1 MSNLLGL
8 SLDVG
13 AIGWTLIYNDSK
25 RVKDMG
31 TYVFPVG
38 SENYGS
44 GYREVSKNSLRTQY
58 RSKRMGY
65 SRKSRRKEFLIK
77 LLVAHGMCPLKKS
90 HIQKEAFKTCFQ
102 RKEFIDWMK
111 LNPYHLRAKAVD
123 EEISLHELGR
133 IYYHILK
140 RRGFPFGKRNTN
152 SKTNTLFTGI
162 PQFNRLGI

>member
-1 MSNLLGL
+1 
-8 SLDVG
+8 
-13 AIGWTLIYNDSK
+13 
-25 RVKDMG
+25 
-31 TYVFPVG
+31 
-38 SENYGS
+38 
-44 GYREVSKNSLRTQY
+44 
-58 RSKRMGY
+58 
-65 SRKSRRKEFLIK
+65 
-77 LLVAHGMCPLKKS
+77 MCPLKKS

-162 PQFNRLGI
+162 PQFNRLGIKDLERKMGEETLGQYFNSLLPPENVSYKKERENQK